1 MTPTEKIVS
10 ELCKDSFLSFWS
22 FPNPIGK
29 KGKELCDLLVVC
41 DPDIIIF
48 SVKDISIKASGDF
61 NVDIDRWL
69 KRAIESSAD
78 QIYGAE
84 RIMNLKE
91 EIFLSDNTTKIKL
104 PKKGIR
110 NVYRVAVAFGRGD
123 KFPLKYGD
131 LGKGFVHVFD
141 ERSIQIVLRERDTIT
156 DFTDFLKAKEEF
168 AKSGIRQISFSS
180 EDMLA
185 LYFQNGFSFP
195 DTDKTLLYLMDDLWE
210 GYLNSAEYKQEKEE
224 NKPSYIWDSIIETM
238 HNDFK
243 NGQTIYSAT
252 REEIE
257 LSVRQMNKEN
267 RFGRRQLSKCLQ
279 EVIGQDDGT
288 KTPNSR
294 IVKAQIEG
302 SPVYVFLTRPFEQ
315 RAERLKE
322 LQLRCMVGRQI
333 HKDAAVVIGIAT
345 EKYKRDTG
353 FSLDICYFHLPE
365 WTKEMDEKTNQAK
378 EELGMYKNTQW
389 ARVSPDGEKHYS

>member
-10 ELCKDSFLSFWS
+10 ELCKSTFLSFWS
-22 FPNPIGK
+22 FPNPFSK

-48 SVKDISIKASGDF
+48 SVKDISIKESGDL
-61 NVDIDRWL
+61 NIDTDRWL

-84 RIMNLKE
+84 RIINLKE
-91 EIFLSDNTTKIKL
+91 EIFLSDQTTKIKL
-104 PKKGIR
+104 PERGIR
-110 NVYRVAVAFGRGD
+110 NIYRVAVAFGRGD

-131 LGKGFVHVFD
+131 FGKGFIHVFD
-141 ERSIQIVLRERDTIT
+141 EKSIHIVLRELDTIT
-156 DFTDFLKAKEEF
+156 DFIDYLKAKEGFLE
-168 AKSGIRQISFSS
+168 SGVRQIAFSS

-185 LYFQNGFSFP
+185 LYLQNGFSFP
-195 DTDKTLLYLMDDLWE
+195 DSDTTLLYLFNDLWDGYSNSDE
-210 GYLNSAEYKQEKEE
+210 YLNEKEE

-238 HNDFK
+238 HNDFE
-243 NGQTIYSAT
+243 NGETIYSKS

-279 EVIGQDDGT
+279 EVVGQDDGI

-302 SPVYVFLTRPFEQ
+302 SPVYVFLAMPFEQ
-315 RAERLKE
+315 REDRLKE
-322 LQLRCMVGRQI
+322 LQLTCMIGRQM
-333 HKDAAVVIGIAT
+333 HKDASIVIGIAT
-345 EKYKRDTG
+345 EKYKKDQG

-365 WTKEMDEKTNQAK
+365 WTKEMEEKTNQAK
-378 EELGMYKNTQW
+378 EELGIYKNPRKT
-389 ARVSPDGEKHYS
+389 RISPDGKKDYS

>member
-10 ELCKDSFLSFWS
+10 DLCKDTFLSFWS

-48 SVKDISIKASGDF
+48 SVKDISIKESGNID
-61 NVDIDRWL
+61 VDIDRWL
-69 KRAIESSAD
+69 KRAIDSSAA

-84 RIMNLKE
+84 RIINLKE
-91 EIFLSDNTTKIKL
+91 EILISDQTTKIKL
-104 PKKGIR
+104 PEKGIR

-141 ERSIQIVLRERDTIT
+141 EKSIHIILRELDTIR
-156 DFTDFLKAKEEF
+156 DFTDYLNAKEEF
-168 AKSGIRQISFSS
+168 AISGIRQISFSN

-185 LYFQNGFSFP
+185 LYLQNGFSFP
-195 DTDKTLLYLMDDLWE
+195 DTDKTLLYVMDDLWE
-210 GYLNSAEYKQEKEE
+210 GYSKSEEYRHEKEA
-224 NKPSYIWDSIIETM
+224 NKPSYIWDGIIETM
-238 HNDFK
+238 HNDFQ
-243 NGQTIYSAT
+243 NGQTVYTTS

-279 EVIGQDDGT
+279 EVIGFDDGT

-294 IVKAQIEG
+294 IVKAQIDG
-302 SPVYVFLTRPFEQ
+302 SPVYVFLARPFEH
-315 RAERLKE
+315 REERFKE
-322 LQLRCMVGRQI
+322 LQLRCMVGRQM
-333 HKDAAVVIGIAT
+333 HKDTTVVIGIAT
-345 EKYKRDTG
+345 EKYKKDAG
-353 FSLDICYFHLPE
+353 FSLDICYLYLPE
-365 WTKEMDEKTNQAK
+365 WTKEMDEKTNEAK
-378 EELGMYKNTQW
+378 EKLGMYKNAKW
-389 ARVSPDGEKHYS
+389 SRVTPDGQKHYS